1 MKQSKNREIN
11 RLNLINDLALVDTY
25 IYASKNHFIF
35 ECTTM
40 ELNALILSLI
50 ETLIEARFD
59 LDFLFDKLYELR
71 KECK

>member
-25 IYASKNHFIF
+25 IYASKNH
-35 ECTTM
+35 
-40 ELNALILSLI
+40 
-50 ETLIEARFD
+50 
-59 LDFLFDKLYELR
+59 YELR